1 MMKKTFCVFSMAI
14 VLVFSSSQS
23 FAAGMILY
31 EINSPLTGT
40 ASAGWAALANDAS
53 TAFTNPAGMTRLDR
67 SQLLVGAQPLIIT
80 SKFNSSPATTFGGTD
95 GGNAGGV
102 IPSLGGYYVHSVS
115 DRLKLGFSLLSYFGL
130 GIDYGDNWVGR
141 YWVEKSDFLTLNMS
155 PSVAYKVND
164 WLSIG
169 VMFNVLYSKLNTQS
183 AVQNFFAEADGQ
195 LKYEDDDFGFGG
207 GFGLLIEPRKGTR
220 FGVTYYSPVN
230 LSFNDTPELKGV
242 GPILGRVLERLGMNG
257 RNVGMGFT
265 IPQWIMVSG
274 YQQITDKLAIMGN
287 FGWQDWSQFGN
298 VDISLSVNPET
309 TRSFNNNLGFKDT
322 WHTAIGVQYRV
333 SEPWLLSAGFAYDS
347 SPSDASNRSPDLPFD
362 RNFRYAAGVQY
373 DWSKNLTLGLAYEFI
388 DLGSANINKQ
398 GFLRGN
404 LVGDYSTNNVNIV
417 NVNLIYRF

>member
-1 MMKKTFCVFSMAI
+1 MMKKTFCVFSMTI

-80 SKFNSSPATTFGGTD
+80 SKFNPSPSTTFGGTD

-141 YWVEKSDFLTLNMS
+141 YWVEKSDFLTLAMS
-155 PSVAYKVND
+155 PSAAYKVND

-169 VMFNVLYSKLNTQS
+169 VMLKVLYSKLNTQS
-183 AVQNFFAEADGQ
+183 AIRNFFAEADGQ

-220 FGVTYYSPVN
+220 FGVTYYLPVEV
-230 LSFNDTPELKGV
+230 SFNEVPELKGV
-242 GPILGRVLERLGMNG
+242 GPILGGLLSRLGMNG
-257 RNVGMGFT
+257 RSVGMDFT

-274 YQQITDKLAIMGN
+274 YQQITEKLAIMGN

-322 WHTAIGVQYRV
+322 WHAAIGAQYRV

-388 DLGSANINKQ
+388 DLGSASINKE

-404 LVGDYSTNNVNIV
+404 LVGDYGTNHANVV

>member
-1 MMKKTFCVFSMAI
+1 MMKKTFCFFSMTI

-80 SKFNSSPATTFGGTD
+80 SKFNPSPSTTFGGTD

-102 IPSLGGYYVHSVS
+102 IPSLGGYFVHSVS
-115 DRLKLGFSLLSYFGL
+115 DRFKLGFSLLSYFGL

-141 YWVEKSDFLTLNMS
+141 YWVEKSDFLTLAMS
-155 PSVAYKVND
+155 PSAAYKVND

-169 VMFNVLYSKLNTQS
+169 VMLKVLYSKLNTQS
-183 AVQNFFAEADGQ
+183 AIRNFFAEADGQ

-220 FGVTYYSPVN
+220 FGVTYYLPVEV
-230 LSFNDTPELKGV
+230 SFNEVPALKGV
-242 GPILGRVLERLGMNG
+242 GPILGGLLSRLGMNG
-257 RNVGMGFT
+257 RSVGMDFT

-274 YQQITDKLAIMGN
+274 YQQITEKLAIMGN

-322 WHTAIGVQYRV
+322 WHAAIGAQYRV

-388 DLGSANINKQ
+388 DLGSASINKE

-404 LVGDYSTNNVNIV
+404 LVGDYGTNHANVV

>member
-1 MMKKTFCVFSMAI
+1 MMKKTFCVFSMTI

-80 SKFNSSPATTFGGTD
+80 SKFNPSPSTTFGGTD

-115 DRLKLGFSLLSYFGL
+115 DRFKLGFSLLSYFGL

-141 YWVEKSDFLTLNMS
+141 YWVEKSDFLTLAMS
-155 PSVAYKVND
+155 PSAAYKVND

-169 VMFNVLYSKLNTQS
+169 VMLKVLYSKLNTQS
-183 AVQNFFAEADGQ
+183 AIRNFFAEADGQ

-220 FGVTYYSPVN
+220 FGVTYYLPVEV
-230 LSFNDTPELKGV
+230 SFNEVPELKGV
-242 GPILGRVLERLGMNG
+242 GPILGGLLSRLGMNG
-257 RNVGMGFT
+257 RSVGMDFT

-274 YQQITDKLAIMGN
+274 YQQITEKLAIMGN

-322 WHTAIGVQYRV
+322 WHAAIGAQYRV

-373 DWSKNLTLGLAYEFI
+373 GWSKNLTLGLAYEFI
-388 DLGSANINKQ
+388 DLGSASINKE

-404 LVGDYSTNNVNIV
+404 LVGDYGTNHVNVV

>member
-1 MMKKTFCVFSMAI
+1 MMKKTFCFFSMTI

-80 SKFNSSPATTFGGTD
+80 SKFNPSPSTTFGGTD

-102 IPSLGGYYVHSVS
+102 IPSLGGYFVHSVS
-115 DRLKLGFSLLSYFGL
+115 DRFKLGFSLLSYFGL

-141 YWVEKSDFLTLNMS
+141 YWVEKSDFLTLAMS
-155 PSVAYKVND
+155 PSAAYKVND

-169 VMFNVLYSKLNTQS
+169 VMLKVLYSKLNTQS
-183 AVQNFFAEADGQ
+183 AIRNFFAEADGQ

-220 FGVTYYSPVN
+220 FGVTYYLPVEV
-230 LSFNDTPELKGV
+230 SFNEVPELKGV
-242 GPILGRVLERLGMNG
+242 GPILGGLLSRLGMNG
-257 RNVGMGFT
+257 RSVGMDFT

-274 YQQITDKLAIMGN
+274 YQQITEKLAIMGN

-322 WHTAIGVQYRV
+322 WHAAIGAQYRV

-388 DLGSANINKQ
+388 DLGSASINKE

-404 LVGDYSTNNVNIV
+404 LVGDYGTNHANVV

>member
-23 FAAGMILY
+23 FAAGLILY

-40 ASAGWAALANDAS
+40 ASAGWAALAADAS

-80 SKFNSSPATTFGGTD
+80 SKFNPSPATTFGGTD

-102 IPSLGGYYVHSVS
+102 IPSLGGYYVHSLS
-115 DRLKLGFSLLSYFGL
+115 DQFKLGFSLLSYFGL

-141 YWVEKSDFLTLNMS
+141 YWVEKSDFLTLAMS

-169 VMFNVLYSKLNTQS
+169 AMLNVLYSKLNTQS
-183 AVQNFFAEADGQ
+183 AIRNFFAEADGQ
-195 LKYEDDDFGFGG
+195 LQYEDDDFGFGG
-207 GFGLLIEPRKGTR
+207 GFGLLIEPRNGTR
-220 FGVTYYSPVN
+220 FGVTYYSPVKV
-230 LSFNDTPELKGV
+230 SFNEVPELKGV
-242 GPILGRVLERLGMNG
+242 GPILGGLLSRLGMNG
-257 RNVGMGFT
+257 RSVGMDFT
-265 IPQWIMVSG
+265 IPQWIMASA
-274 YQQITDKLAIMGN
+274 YQQITDKFAIMGN

-309 TRSFNNNLGFKDT
+309 TRSFNNNLEFKDT
-322 WHTAIGVQYRV
+322 WHAAIGAQYRV
-333 SEPWLLSAGFAYDS
+333 CERWLLSAGFAYDS

-388 DLGSANINKQ
+388 DLGSANIQKE

-404 LVGDYSTNNVNIV
+404 LVGDYSTNNVNVV
-417 NVNLIYRF
+417 NLNLIYRF

>member
-1 MMKKTFCVFSMAI
+1 MMKKTFCFFSMTI

-80 SKFNSSPATTFGGTD
+80 SKFNPSPSTTFGGTD

-141 YWVEKSDFLTLNMS
+141 YWVEKSDFLTLAMS
-155 PSVAYKVND
+155 PSAAYKVND

-169 VMFNVLYSKLNTQS
+169 VMLKVLYSKLNTQS
-183 AVQNFFAEADGQ
+183 AIRNFFAEADGQ

-220 FGVTYYSPVN
+220 FGVTYYLPVEV
-230 LSFNDTPELKGV
+230 SFNEVPELKGV
-242 GPILGRVLERLGMNG
+242 GPILGGLLSRLGMNG
-257 RNVGMGFT
+257 RSVGMDFT

-274 YQQITDKLAIMGN
+274 YQQITEKLAIMGN

-322 WHTAIGVQYRV
+322 WHAAIGAQYRV

-388 DLGSANINKQ
+388 DLGSASINKE

-404 LVGDYSTNNVNIV
+404 LVGDYGTNHANVV

>member
-1 MMKKTFCVFSMAI
+1 MMKKTFCFFSMTI

-80 SKFNSSPATTFGGTD
+80 SKFNPSPSTTFGGTD

-141 YWVEKSDFLTLNMS
+141 YWVEKSDFLTLAMS

-169 VMFNVLYSKLNTQS
+169 AMLKVLYSKLNTQS
-183 AVQNFFAEADGQ
+183 AIRNFFAEADGQ

-220 FGVTYYSPVN
+220 FGVTYYLPVEV
-230 LSFNDTPELKGV
+230 SFNEVPELKGV
-242 GPILGRVLERLGMNG
+242 GPILGGLLSRLGMNG
-257 RNVGMGFT
+257 RSVGMDFT

-274 YQQITDKLAIMGN
+274 YQQITEKLAIMGN

-322 WHTAIGVQYRV
+322 WHAAIGAQYRV

-388 DLGSANINKQ
+388 DLGSASINKE

-404 LVGDYSTNNVNIV
+404 LVGDYGTNHVNVV

>member
-1 MMKKTFCVFSMAI
+1 MMKKTFCFFSMTI

-80 SKFNSSPATTFGGTD
+80 SKFNPSPSTTFGGTD

-115 DRLKLGFSLLSYFGL
+115 DRFKLGFSLLSYFGL

-141 YWVEKSDFLTLNMS
+141 YWVEKSDFLTLAMS
-155 PSVAYKVND
+155 PSAAYKVND

-169 VMFNVLYSKLNTQS
+169 VMLKVLYSKLNTQS
-183 AVQNFFAEADGQ
+183 AIRNFFAEADGQ

-220 FGVTYYSPVN
+220 FGVTYYLPVEV
-230 LSFNDTPELKGV
+230 SFNEVPELKGV
-242 GPILGRVLERLGMNG
+242 GPILGGLLSRLGMNG
-257 RNVGMGFT
+257 RSVGMDFT

-274 YQQITDKLAIMGN
+274 YQQITEKLAIMGN

-322 WHTAIGVQYRV
+322 WHAAIGAQYRV

-388 DLGSANINKQ
+388 DLGSASINKE

-404 LVGDYSTNNVNIV
+404 LVGDYGTNHVNVV

>member
-14 VLVFSSSQS
+14 VLLFSSSRS
-23 FAAGMILY
+23 FAAGLILY

-80 SKFNSSPATTFGGTD
+80 SKFSSSPATTFSGTD

-141 YWVEKSDFLTLNMS
+141 YWVEKSDFLTLAIS
-155 PSVAYKVND
+155 PSAAFKVND

-169 VMFNVLYSKLNTQS
+169 AMFNILYSKLNTQS
-183 AVQNFFAEADGQ
+183 AIRNFFSEADGQ
-195 LKYEDDDFGFGG
+195 LNYEDDDFGFGG
-207 GFGLLIEPRKGTR
+207 GFGLLIEPREGTR

-230 LSFNDTPELKGV
+230 VSFSDAPELKGV
-242 GPILGRVLERLGMNG
+242 GPILGGVLSRLGMNG
-257 RNVGMGFT
+257 RNVGMDFT

-309 TRSFNNNLGFKDT
+309 TRSFNN
-322 WHTAIGVQYRV
+322 Q
-333 SEPWLLSAGFAYDS
+333 PWIQGHMACSH
-347 SPSDASNRSPDLPFD
+347 RSP
-362 RNFRYAAGVQY
+362 VQ
-373 DWSKNLTLGLAYEFI
+373 SE
-388 DLGSANINKQ
+388 SAMA
-398 GFLRGN
+398 FVCRVCL
-404 LVGDYSTNNVNIV
+404 
-417 NVNLIYRF
+417 

>member
-1 MMKKTFCVFSMAI
+1 MMKKTFCFFSMTI

-80 SKFNSSPATTFGGTD
+80 SKFNPSPSTTFGGTD

-141 YWVEKSDFLTLNMS
+141 YWVEKSDFLTLAMS
-155 PSVAYKVND
+155 PSAAYKVND

-169 VMFNVLYSKLNTQS
+169 VMLKVLYSKLNTQS
-183 AVQNFFAEADGQ
+183 AIRNFFAEADGQ

-220 FGVTYYSPVN
+220 FGVTYYLPVEV
-230 LSFNDTPELKGV
+230 SFNEVPELKGV
-242 GPILGRVLERLGMNG
+242 GPILGGLLSRLGMNG
-257 RNVGMGFT
+257 RSVGMDFT

-274 YQQITDKLAIMGN
+274 YQQITEKLAIMGN

-322 WHTAIGVQYRV
+322 WHAAIGAQYRV

-388 DLGSANINKQ
+388 DLGSASINKE

-404 LVGDYSTNNVNIV
+404 LVGDYGTNHVNVV

>member
-1 MMKKTFCVFSMAI
+1 MMKKTFCVFSMTI

-80 SKFNSSPATTFGGTD
+80 SKFNPSPSTTFGGTD

-102 IPSLGGYYVHSVS
+102 IPSLGGYFVHSVS
-115 DRLKLGFSLLSYFGL
+115 DRFKLGFSLLSYFGL

-141 YWVEKSDFLTLNMS
+141 YWVEKSDFLTLAMS
-155 PSVAYKVND
+155 PSAAYKVND

-169 VMFNVLYSKLNTQS
+169 VMLKVLYSKLNTQS
-183 AVQNFFAEADGQ
+183 AIRNFFAEADGQ

-220 FGVTYYSPVN
+220 FGVTYYLPVEV
-230 LSFNDTPELKGV
+230 SFNEVPELKGV
-242 GPILGRVLERLGMNG
+242 GPILGGLLSRLGMNG
-257 RNVGMGFT
+257 RSVGMDFT

-274 YQQITDKLAIMGN
+274 YQQITEKLAIMGN

-322 WHTAIGVQYRV
+322 WHAAIGAQYRV

-388 DLGSANINKQ
+388 DLGSASINKE

-404 LVGDYSTNNVNIV
+404 LVGDYGTNHVNVV

>member
-1 MMKKTFCVFSMAI
+1 MMKTALRVFSMAI

-23 FAAGMILY
+23 FAAGLILY

-67 SQLLVGAQPLIIT
+67 SQLLVGAQPLIVT
-80 SKFNSSPATTFGGTD
+80 SKFDPSPATTFSGTD

-102 IPSLGGYYVHSVS
+102 IPSLGAYYVHSFS

-141 YWVEKSDFLTLNMS
+141 YYVEKSDFLTLTIS

-169 VMFNVLYSKLNTQS
+169 VMFNVLYSKLNSES
-183 AVQNFFAEADGQ
+183 AIRNFLGGPDGQ
-195 LKYEDDDFGFGG
+195 LRYEDDDFGFGG
-207 GFGLLIEPRKGTR
+207 GLGLLIEPRKGTR
-220 FGVTYYSPVN
+220 FGVTYYSPVDV
-230 LSFNDTPELKGV
+230 SFSDVPELNGV
-242 GPILGRVLERLGMNG
+242 GPVLGGLLTLLGLDG
-257 RNVGMGFT
+257 TSVGMKFT

-309 TRSFNNNLGFKDT
+309 PRRFNNQLGFKDT
-322 WHTAIGVQYRV
+322 WHAAIGAQYRV
-333 SEPWLLSAGFAYDS
+333 SEAWLLSAGFAYDS
-347 SPSDASNRSPDLPFD
+347 SPSDESNRSPDMAFD
-362 RNFRYAAGVQY
+362 RNFRYSAGVQY
-373 DWSKNLTLGLAYEFI
+373 DWSKNLTLGLAYVFV
-388 DLGSANINKQ
+388 DLGSASINKQ

-404 LVGDYSTNNVNIV
+404 LVGDYSPNNVNVI
-417 NVNLIYRF
+417 NLNLIYRF

>member
-1 MMKKTFCVFSMAI
+1 MMKKTCCVFSMI
-14 VLVFSSSQS
+14 TVLVFFSSLS
-23 FAAGMILY
+23 FAAGLILY

-40 ASAGWAALANDAS
+40 ASAGWAALAADAS
-53 TAFTNPAGMTRLDR
+53 TAFTNPAGMTRLDG

-80 SKFNSSPATTFGGTD
+80 SKFSSSPATTFSGTD

-115 DRLKLGFSLLSYFGL
+115 DHLKLGFSLLSYFGL
-130 GIDYGDNWVGR
+130 GIDYGDHWVGR
-141 YWVEKSDFLTLNMS
+141 YYVEKSDFLTLAMS
-155 PSVAYKVND
+155 PSAAYKVND

-169 VMFNVLYSKLNTQS
+169 VMLKVLYSKLNTQS
-183 AVQNFFAEADGQ
+183 AIRNFFAETDGQ

-230 LSFNDTPELKGV
+230 VSFNDVPELKGV
-242 GPILGRVLERLGMNG
+242 GPILDRVLARLGMNG
-257 RNVGMGFT
+257 RNVGMDFT
-265 IPQWIMVSG
+265 IPQWIMASG

-298 VDISLSVNPET
+298 VGISLSVNPET
-309 TRSFNNNLGFKDT
+309 TRSFTNNLEFKDT
-322 WHTAIGVQYRV
+322 WHAAIGAQYRV
-333 SEPWLLSAGFAYDS
+333 CEPWLLSAGFAYDS
-347 SPSDASNRSPDLPFD
+347 SPSDQSNRSPDMPFD

-388 DLGSANINKQ
+388 DLGPASINKT

-404 LVGDYSTNNVNIV
+404 LVGDYNTNNVNVV

>member
-1 MMKKTFCVFSMAI
+1 MLKRIFCTFFTTI
-14 VLVFSSSQS
+14 VLVYFASLS
-23 FAAGMILY
+23 FAAGLILY

-40 ASAGWAALANDAS
+40 ASAGWAALAEDAS

-80 SKFNSSPATTFGGTD
+80 SRFDPSPATTFSGTD
-95 GGNAGGV
+95 GGNAGSV
-102 IPSLGGYYVHSVS
+102 FPSLGGYYVHSCS
-115 DRLKLGFSLLSYFGL
+115 DRFKMGFSLLSYFGL
-130 GIDYGDNWVGR
+130 GVDYGDDWVGR
-141 YWVEKSDFLTLNMS
+141 YYVEKADFLTLSLS

-169 VMFNVLYSKLNTQS
+169 AMFNVLYSQLHSQTAINNLL
-183 AVQNFFAEADGQ
+183 VEPDGQ
-195 LKYEDDDFGFGG
+195 IKYEDGDFGFGG
-207 GFGLLIEPRKGTR
+207 GFGLLIEPREGTR

-230 LSFNDTPELKGV
+230 VSFNDVPELNGL
-242 GPILGRVLERLGMNG
+242 GPVLGEALSRLGLLDT
-257 RNVGMGFT
+257 NVGMDIT
-265 IPQWIMVSG
+265 IPQWIMMSA
-274 YQQITDKLAIMGN
+274 YQQITDKFAIMAN
-287 FGWQDWSQFGN
+287 FGWQDWSQFGD

-309 TRSFNNNLGFKDT
+309 TTSFNNNVEFKDT
-322 WHTAIGVQYRV
+322 WHVAIGAQYRV

-347 SPSDASNRSPDLPFD
+347 SPCDESNRSPDMPFD

-388 DLGSANINKQ
+388 DLGSGSISKE

-404 LVGDYSTNNVNIV
+404 LSGDYSTNNVNVV

>member
-1 MMKKTFCVFSMAI
+1 MKKTFCFFSMTI

-80 SKFNSSPATTFGGTD
+80 SKFNPSPSTTFGGTD

-141 YWVEKSDFLTLNMS
+141 YWVEKSDFLTLAMS
-155 PSVAYKVND
+155 PSAAYKVND

-169 VMFNVLYSKLNTQS
+169 VMLKVLYSKLNTQS
-183 AVQNFFAEADGQ
+183 AIRNFFAEADGQ

-220 FGVTYYSPVN
+220 FGVTYYLPVEV
-230 LSFNDTPELKGV
+230 SFNEVPELKGV
-242 GPILGRVLERLGMNG
+242 GPILGGLLSRLGMNG
-257 RNVGMGFT
+257 RSVGMDFT

-274 YQQITDKLAIMGN
+274 YQQITEKLAIMGN

-322 WHTAIGVQYRV
+322 WHAAIGAQYRV

-388 DLGSANINKQ
+388 DLGSASINKE

-404 LVGDYSTNNVNIV
+404 LVGDYGTNHANVV

>member
-1 MMKKTFCVFSMAI
+1 MKKTFCVFSMTI

-80 SKFNSSPATTFGGTD
+80 SKFNPSPSTTFGGTD

-102 IPSLGGYYVHSVS
+102 IPSLGGYFVHSVS
-115 DRLKLGFSLLSYFGL
+115 DRFKLGFSLLSYFGL

-141 YWVEKSDFLTLNMS
+141 YWVEKSDFLTLAMS
-155 PSVAYKVND
+155 PSAAYKVND

-169 VMFNVLYSKLNTQS
+169 VMLKVLYSKLNTQS
-183 AVQNFFAEADGQ
+183 AIRNFFAEADGQ

-220 FGVTYYSPVN
+220 FGVTYYLPVEV
-230 LSFNDTPELKGV
+230 SFNEVPELKGV
-242 GPILGRVLERLGMNG
+242 GPILGGLLSRLGMNG
-257 RNVGMGFT
+257 RSVGMDFT

-274 YQQITDKLAIMGN
+274 YQQITEKLAIMGN

-322 WHTAIGVQYRV
+322 WHAAIGAQYRV

-373 DWSKNLTLGLAYEFI
+373 GWSKNLTLGLAYEFI
-388 DLGSANINKQ
+388 DLGSASINKE

-404 LVGDYSTNNVNIV
+404 LVGDYGTNHVNVV

>member
-1 MMKKTFCVFSMAI
+1 MKKTFCVFSMAI

-23 FAAGMILY
+23 FAAGLILY

-40 ASAGWAALANDAS
+40 ASAGWAAFANDAS

-80 SKFNSSPATTFGGTD
+80 SKFDSSPATTFSGTD

-102 IPSLGGYYVHSVS
+102 IPSLGGYYVHSLS
-115 DRLKLGFSLLSYFGL
+115 DRLKLGFSLFSYFGL

-141 YWVEKSDFLTLNMS
+141 YWVEKSDFLTLAIS
-155 PSVAYKVND
+155 PSAAYKVND

-169 VMFNVLYSKLNTQS
+169 AMFNALYSKLNTQS
-183 AVQNFFAEADGQ
+183 AIRNLFAEADGQ

-220 FGVTYYSPVN
+220 FGVTYYSPVDV
-230 LSFNDTPELKGV
+230 SFNDVPELNGM
-242 GPILGRVLERLGMNG
+242 GPVLRGILTRLGMNG
-257 RNVGMGFT
+257 TSVGMDFT
-265 IPQWIMVSG
+265 IPQWVMVSG
-274 YQQITDKLAIMGN
+274 YQQITDQLAIMGN
-287 FGWQDWSQFGN
+287 FGWQDWSQFGD

-309 TRSFNNNLGFKDT
+309 TRSFNNNLNFKDT
-322 WHTAIGVQYRV
+322 WHAAIGAQYRV

-347 SPSDASNRSPDLPFD
+347 SPSDESNRSPDMAFD

-388 DLGSANINKQ
+388 DLGSANINKD

-404 LVGDYSTNNVNIV
+404 LVGDYNTNNVNVV

>member
-1 MMKKTFCVFSMAI
+1 MMKKILGVFSMAI
-14 VLVFSSSQS
+14 VLVFFSTQS

-80 SKFNSSPATTFGGTD
+80 SKFHSSPATTFSGTD

-102 IPSLGGYYVHSVS
+102 IPSLGGYYVHSLS
-115 DRLKLGFSLLSYFGL
+115 DRIKLGFSLLSYFGL

-141 YWVEKSDFLTLNMS
+141 YWVQKSDFLTLAAS
-155 PSVAYKVND
+155 PSAAYKVND

-169 VMFNVLYSKLNTQS
+169 AMFNVLYSKLNSQS
-183 AVQNFFAEADGQ
+183 AIRNLSAEADGQ

-207 GFGLLIEPRKGTR
+207 GFGLLIEPRQGTR
-220 FGVTYYSPVN
+220 FGITYYLPVHV
-230 LSFNDTPELKGV
+230 SFSDVPKLDGV
-242 GPILGRVLERLGMNG
+242 GPVLGGILTRLGLNG
-257 RNVGMGFT
+257 STVGIDFT
-265 IPQWIMVSG
+265 IPQWIMMSG

-287 FGWQDWSQFGN
+287 FGWQDWSEFGK
-298 VDISLSVNPET
+298 VDISLSVDPQR
-309 TRSFNNNLGFKDT
+309 TRSFNNNLEFKDT
-322 WHTAIGVQYRV
+322 WHAAIGAQYRV
-333 SEPWLLSAGFAYDS
+333 SEPWLLSAGIAYDS
-347 SPSDASNRSPDLPFD
+347 SPSDESNRSPDLPFD
-362 RNFRYAAGVQY
+362 RNIRYALGAQY

-388 DLGSANINKQ
+388 DLGSADIKKE
-398 GFLRGN
+398 GLVRGN
-404 LVGDYSTNNVNIV
+404 LAGDYNTNNVNIV

>member
-1 MMKKTFCVFSMAI
+1 MTI

-80 SKFNSSPATTFGGTD
+80 SKFNPSPSTTFGGTD

-115 DRLKLGFSLLSYFGL
+115 DRFKLGFSLLSYFGL

-141 YWVEKSDFLTLNMS
+141 YWVEKSDFLTLAMS
-155 PSVAYKVND
+155 PSAAYKVND

-169 VMFNVLYSKLNTQS
+169 VMLKVLYSKLNTQS
-183 AVQNFFAEADGQ
+183 AIRNFFAEADGQ

-220 FGVTYYSPVN
+220 FGVTYYLPVEV
-230 LSFNDTPELKGV
+230 SFNEVPELKGV
-242 GPILGRVLERLGMNG
+242 GPILGGLLSRLGMNG
-257 RNVGMGFT
+257 RSVGMDFT

-274 YQQITDKLAIMGN
+274 YQQITEKLAIMGN

-322 WHTAIGVQYRV
+322 WHAAIGAQYRV

-388 DLGSANINKQ
+388 DLGSASINKE

-404 LVGDYSTNNVNIV
+404 LVGDYGTNHVNVV

>member
-14 VLVFSSSQS
+14 VLLFSSSQS
-23 FAAGMILY
+23 FAAGLILY

-80 SKFNSSPATTFGGTD
+80 SKFSSSPATTFSGTD

-141 YWVEKSDFLTLNMS
+141 YWVEKSDFLTLAIS
-155 PSVAYKVND
+155 PSAAFKVND

-169 VMFNVLYSKLNTQS
+169 AMFNILYSKLNTQS
-183 AVQNFFAEADGQ
+183 AIRNFFSEADGQ
-195 LKYEDDDFGFGG
+195 LNYEDDDFGFGG
-207 GFGLLIEPRKGTR
+207 GFGLLIEPREGTR

-230 LSFNDTPELKGV
+230 VSFSDAPELKGV

-257 RNVGMGFT
+257 RSVGMDFT

-287 FGWQDWSQFGN
+287 VGWQDWSQFGN

-322 WHTAIGVQYRV
+322 WHAAIGAQYRV
-333 SEPWLLSAGFAYDS
+333 SQPWLLSAGFAYDS
-347 SPSDASNRSPDLPFD
+347 SPSDASNRSPDMPFD

-388 DLGSANINKQ
+388 DLGPANINKE

-404 LVGDYSTNNVNIV
+404 LVGDYSTNNVNVV